1 MKKNGADKYDFLREP
16 WSWGSKNFVKPL
28 FHKIFAQKPSGM
40 PGDQEHHISS
50 VPFFFFIT
58 YKITTCERT
67 LIHAPSAPE
76 KAPQNL
82 RHYANET
89 MDTYL
94 ISVKLEQVNA
104 HISNTNNR
112 M

>member
-1 MKKNGADKYDFLREP
+1 
-16 WSWGSKNFVKPL
+16 
-28 FHKIFAQKPSGM
+28 M
-40 PGDQEHHISS
+40 PGEQEHHISS

-112 M
+112 DVNCTKMLIKSGGFSICVKGQRTGKHIDFAKACVLE

>member
-1 MKKNGADKYDFLREP
+1 M
-16 WSWGSKNFVKPL
+16 
-28 FHKIFAQKPSGM
+28 
-40 PGDQEHHISS
+40 
-50 VPFFFFIT
+50 PFFFFIT

-94 ISVKLEQVNA
+94 ISVKLEQVNT
-104 HISNTNNR
+104 HISTTND
-112 M
+112 